1 VTLPRLYAV
10 IDADVAAAHRWT
22 VIDLARACLD
32 GGAACL
38 QLRAKSRSLQWT
50 LDAADA
56 IVAIAAGAAIV
67 IVNDRAD
74 VARLS
79 RASGVHLGQDD
90 LSPADARLVT
100 GAEGC
105 IGLSTHTRAQVDA
118 AMLEPI
124 DYFAV
129 GPVYGTA
136 TKDTGYQAVGHE
148 LIRYAAERARAREG
162 GPVPVVAIGGITL
175 DNAADVIA
183 VGASSVAVISDLLV
197 GGNPAGRVKRFVARL
212 AAAEAAL

>member
-10 IDADVAAAHRWT
+10 IDADVAAAHGWN

-32 GGAACL
+32 GGALCL
-38 QLRAKSRSLQWT
+38 QLRAKSRPLQWT
-50 LDAADA
+50 LEAADA
-56 IVAIAAGAAIV
+56 IVAMAAGAAIV

-79 RASGVHLGQDD
+79 GANGVHLGQDD
-90 LSPADARLVT
+90 LSPADARRVT
-100 GAEGC
+100 GAKGC

-118 AMLEPI
+118 AILEPI

-136 TKDTGYQAVGHE
+136 TKDTGYQPVGHG
-148 LIRYAAERARAREG
+148 LIRYAAERARAQEG
-162 GPVPVVAIGGITL
+162 DPFPVVAIGGITL
-175 DNAADVIA
+175 DRAADVIA
-183 VGASSVAVISDLLV
+183 AGASSVAVISDLLV
-197 GGNPAGRVKRFVARL
+197 GGNPAGRVKRFIERL
-212 AAAEAAL
+212 TAAAAAL

>member
-10 IDADVAAAHRWT
+10 IDADVAAAHGWT

-38 QLRAKSRSLQWT
+38 QLRAKFRSLQWT

-56 IVAIAAGAAIV
+56 IVTMAAGAAIV

-79 RASGVHLGQDD
+79 GASGVHLGQDD
-90 LSPADARLVT
+90 LSPADARRVT
-100 GAEGC
+100 GAQGC
-105 IGLSTHTRAQVDA
+105 IGLSTHTPVQVDA
-118 AMLEPI
+118 AILEPI

-129 GPVYGTA
+129 GPVYRTA
-136 TKDTGYQAVGHE
+136 TKDTGYEAVGHD

-162 GPVPVVAIGGITL
+162 DPLPVVAIGGITL
-175 DNAADVIA
+175 DRAADAIA
-183 VGASSVAVISDLLV
+183 AGASSVAVISDLLV
-197 GGNPAGRVKRFVARL
+197 GGNPAGRVKRLVERL